1 MCNVEHAKKNK
12 IPVIAVCAC
21 GAFFFHCEDD
31 NKEAREH
38 ITHNSS
44 PNHYWTYFAQGFNF
58 PNPPRNY

>member
-38 ITHNSS
+38 ITHNS
-44 PNHYWTYFAQGFNF
+44 F